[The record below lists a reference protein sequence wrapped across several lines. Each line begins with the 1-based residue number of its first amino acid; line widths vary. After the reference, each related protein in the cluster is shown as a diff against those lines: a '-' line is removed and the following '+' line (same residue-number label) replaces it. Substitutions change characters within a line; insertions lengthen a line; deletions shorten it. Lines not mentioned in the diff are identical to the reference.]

1 MTPLVTSHGHA
12 ALRLAGSAP
21 DEKLVDTLNALNA
34 RLNDLEAKARSTETD
49 VATSRTRDSTPP
61 ENQPPRRSERA
72 TDGVDLAT
80 DESVVLDGSA
90 VSRAKSDIFSIRL
103 IPDTAATRRLD
114 PLRDSENAGGGRA
127 FDPAPLP
134 DAALNAAGVI
144 SFRDYPLMNTANAG
158 DDRGFDP
165 TPSPDTS
172 PKAVDVNYFRE
183 YPSQGSTNDT
193 GVGNFDTTPPADAAS
208 KTADGISSRVY
219 SSPQSTGSEKT
230 VPVDD
235 LTHST
240 HVALTVGGVSQDTA
254 AAENEARLDVSA
266 AAPDVTTVTSDVA
279 SSCPVGI
286 SLSLSV
292 SLPSSL
298 CLSLSMSLYL
308 SLFLCLP
315 LSL

>member
-1 MTPLVTSHGHA
+1 VTSHGHA

-72 TDGVDLAT
+72 TDGVDLST

-144 SFRDYPLMNTANAG
+144 S
-158 DDRGFDP
+158 
-165 TPSPDTS
+165 
-172 PKAVDVNYFRE
+172 
-183 YPSQGSTNDT
+183 GST
-193 GVGNFDTTPPADAAS
+193 GAS
-208 KTADGISSRVY
+208 YTATTADSY
-219 SSPQSTGSEKT
+219 T
-230 VPVDD
+230 VTVSNANCSA
-235 LTHST
+235 TSAVT
-240 HVALTVGGVSQDTA
+240 VVNVNALPTA
-254 AAENEARLDVSA
+254 TVSA
-266 AAPDVTTVTSDVA
+266 AGATTFCSGGSVVLLTVTVYESAVVA
-279 SSCPVGI
+279 V
-286 SLSLSV
+286 
-292 SLPSSL
+292 
-298 CLSLSMSLYL
+298 
-308 SLFLCLP
+308 
-315 LSL
+315 